1 MYTVVIADDEEELR
15 KAIIERVDWAGAGFN
30 VIGDAENGIEA
41 LEIVERLEP
50 DLLITDVKMPLMTGL
65 ELAHNVREIRPAT
78 QMVILSGYDDFEYA
92 REAIQYNI
100 LSYLLKPISAEE
112 LTKSLCEIKEKMDKR
127 FENIRRGEE
136 STVEPPEQKLDLAE
150 FLLPLLLGTT
160 GDAEDDGELK
170 KKAEELKLVKPEG
183 QLNYCVI
190 VSKYKNLQDENS
202 SDESHLGFVNG
213 AFKNHFKVESF
224 FINSRIVTIV
234 FSDNSGIL
242 SDLQLPLLEMV
253 QNSERVLNEKCTV
266 GLSRVCNRLS
276 QCSTAYFE
284 AVTARRY
291 TSDGAGNIR
300 FIGDQEHGNSAD
312 FDYVEKIL
320 MTLEQLLKVGS
331 KSELLHFLGDVYSN
345 SMHRNFNYLLI
356 QMLAAV
362 YKTVSTAS
370 QKEALSEFMESNPI
384 YSKISFYDSE
394 KNIQKS
400 LTDLCLNAR
409 EIIMR
414 YQKHDTEVLCDKVIE
429 IIENEYQNEDL
440 SLTEVSSRLAVSPN
454 YLSALIKKTKKEN
467 FVNLVTQ
474 KRMKSAYDMLIC
486 SAMRIIEIAQACGY
500 SDQHYFSYC
509 FKKYYGISPNKM
521 RERDR
526 GSEK

>member
-15 KAIIERVDWAGAGFN
+15 KAIIERVDWEGAGFN

-41 LEIVERLEP
+41 LEAVERLEP

-65 ELAHNVREIRPAT
+65 ELANNVRKIRPST

-100 LSYLLKPISAEE
+100 LSYLLKPISAQE
-112 LTKSLCEIKEKMDKR
+112 LTQSLFEIKEKMDER
-127 FENIRRGEE
+127 FDKIRSGDK
-136 STVEPPEQKLDLAE
+136 SAAQPPEQKLDLAE

-160 GDAEDDGELK
+160 GDSKDDDELK
-170 KKAEELKLVKPEG
+170 RKAERLKLINSDL

-190 VSKYKNLQDENS
+190 VSKYRNKQGENS
-202 SDESHLGFVNG
+202 SGENHIGFVNG
-213 AFKNHFKVESF
+213 VFQKYFKVESF

-234 FSDNSGIL
+234 LSEKSDVL
-242 SDLQLPLLEMV
+242 SEMQIPLLEMV
-253 QNSERVLNEKCTV
+253 QNAERILGEKCTV
-266 GLSRVCNRLS
+266 GISRVCDKLS

-300 FIGDQEHGNSAD
+300 FIGDQEHGNNSD
-312 FDYVEKIL
+312 FEYVENIL
-320 MTLEQLLKVGS
+320 QNLEQLLKVGT
-331 KSELLHFLGDVYSN
+331 KSELLQFLGDIYSN
-345 SMHRNFNYLLI
+345 SMHQNFNYLLI
-356 QMLAAV
+356 QILAVV

-370 QKEALSEFMESNPI
+370 QKEALSEFMEGNPI
-384 YSKISFYDSE
+384 YSKISFYDTE
-394 KNIQKS
+394 KNIQDS
-400 LTDLCLNAR
+400 LTKLCLNAR

-414 YQKHDTEVLCDKVIE
+414 YQKHDTEVLCDKAVE
-429 IIENEYQNEDL
+429 IIENEFGNENL
-440 SLTEVSSRLAVSPN
+440 SLTDVSARLCVSPN
-454 YLSALIKKTKKEN
+454 YLSALIKKTKKMN
-467 FVNLVTQ
+467 FVTLVTQ

-486 SAMRIIEIAQACGY
+486 SSMRIIEIAQLCGY

-526 GSEK
+526 GNDA